1 MLFDLKTLT
10 KVDRSIT
17 RSTIKS
23 IDTFHED
30 FLDVL
35 KRSENNRKLI
45 LDFKKKLKNKVSVVG
60 KNITI
65 EDNSEELEKAL
76 SMIDYFNEQLK
87 LYYYISEVLNE
98 SRFNKNTK
106 QNK

>member
-1 MLFDLKTLT
+1 MLFDIETLT
-10 KVDRSIT
+10 KVDRDIT

-35 KRSENNRKLI
+35 KRSENNKKLI
-45 LDFKKKLKNKVSVVG
+45 LDYKKNLKNKVSVVG
-60 KNITI
+60 KNITV

-76 SMIDYFNEQLK
+76 SMIDYFNKQLK
-87 LYYYISEVLNE
+87 LYYYISEVLDE